1 MPTSEHPAPCGG
13 RAPGTAAMAG
23 VAACGGAAGAVARH
37 LVSVAWPVPDQ
48 GPPLAT
54 MAVNLTGAVLIGV
67 LVTAVTGPVA
77 APPWVRQ
84 LLGTGF
90 LGGFTT
96 YSAHTL
102 DIGLLLASG
111 RVLPAV
117 AYMALTLAG
126 SVAGVALGAWAAGR
140 LVRAPVGG
148 GGRP

>member
-1 MPTSEHPAPCGG
+1 MPTGEHLAPRGA

-23 VAACGGAAGAVARH
+23 VAACGGAAGAMARH

-48 GPPLAT
+48 GLPLAT

-67 LVTAVTGPVA
+67 LVTAVTVPRA
-77 APPWVRQ
+77 APPWVGQ

-117 AYMALTLAG
+117 AYMALTLVGA
-126 SVAGVALGAWAAGR
+126 VAGAALGSWAAGL
-140 LVRAPVGG
+140 LVRAPS
-148 GGRP
+148 GGRRP